1 MSIASL
7 IKLILIGAG
16 MFFYYKTIEEENGL
30 YISVPIIGIAAMLL
44 GLALSLDPVSENIFF
59 LMFYT
64 FLYFSLAFMAQ
75 TEPIISISFFV
86 INLLAEL
93 GGRFGFLN
101 PFIPLIVFI
110 ISTSAFYALQYV
122 DVDFVFALF
131 KFFLVTVV
139 FLIIWYFLRPIV
151 FIFFYHN
158 LPHFL
163 I

>member
-44 GLALSLDPVSENIFF
+44 GLALSLDPVSENI
-59 LMFYT
+59 